1 MPLTKKTSTAYH
13 ESKKSVRQG
22 VSFEPKYIVI
32 LSSFNIENEI
42 VNSYVEIEWL
52 KSKKD
57 KRKARY
63 FSVVPVKS
71 GNRRVFRHFRNH
83 CYVHYTMTT
92 GDWGFFSHSCFGFCC

>member
-1 MPLTKKTSTAYH
+1 MAYH
-13 ESKKSVRQG
+13 ESEKSVRQG

-57 KRKARY
+57 K
-63 FSVVPVKS
+63 KS
-71 GNRRVFRHFRNH
+71 TIFLG
-83 CYVHYTMTT
+83 CASEK
-92 GDWGFFSHSCFGFCC
+92 WK